1 MPASLRRL
9 SAIIVFAPIAF
20 LIMINAHEIGH
31 TLLARA
37 LGDDDAA
44 YYMYKRFDVD
54 KACFGCNIYDARK
67 LSEFGN
73 MLVTLGGVLSSQLVV
88 LVLVWLWSRR
98 VRLHDHRHLI
108 VTAIIVFASDVPFQ
122 VFRGIQ
128 ADVAGQARLTRIDLA
143 DFLFLLHKAFAIPV
157 DAGKMGL
164 LVLAITYC
172 LLLFTAVRHQMWR
185 PRTVSAPGRNA
196 AGAG

>member
-20 LIMINAHEIGH
+20 LIMINVHEIGH

-37 LGDDDAA
+37 LGDEDAA
-44 YYMYKRFDVD
+44 YYLYKKFDVD
-54 KACFGCNIYDARK
+54 KACLGCNIYDERK

-73 MLVTLGGVLSSQLVV
+73 MLVSLGGVLSTQLVV
-88 LVLVWLWSRR
+88 WVLVWVWSRR
-98 VRLHDHRHLI
+98 VRLPDHRHLL

-128 ADVAGQARLTRIDLA
+128 ADVAGQARLVRIDLA
-143 DFLFLLHKAFAIPV
+143 DFVFLLHSAFGIPV
-157 DAGKMGL
+157 DAGKIGL
-164 LVLAITYC
+164 FVLAITYC
-172 LLLFTAVRHQMWR
+172 LLLFSAVRRQIMR
-185 PRTVSAPGRNA
+185 PRTVSAPGLDA
-196 AGAG
+196 AGGG